1 MMSSV
6 KKPFHKFIVPM
17 DDPVFKY
24 EHNILFLKDRESR
37 KKLMTEFRLC
47 SAYLKK
53 KNRLQMD

>member
-1 MMSSV
+1 
-6 KKPFHKFIVPM
+6 M